1 MSTASTPRGP
11 ALGTRG
17 MVATPHH
24 LATEAGLAM
33 LQRGGSA
40 VDAVIAA
47 NAVLTVVYPHMAGL
61 GGDAFFL
68 IWDAAART
76 LVGLNAAGRA
86 AAAATTEAFASRR
99 LRHVPTYGPLAAV
112 TVPGAVDG
120 WALAHARLGRVAWP
134 DLLAPAVEC
143 AEQGF
148 AVGAR
153 LAAALS
159 GARPLLEGCAAARE
173 ALYRGGRSPARSVA
187 LRSARAS
194 GWAPRGLGFRCG
206 F

>member
-1 MSTASTPRGP
+1 NAPKRTGCARRAPRAHRLQADHNAGRAAAGIGRRRQSTGRAILTTVSTTRRP

-61 GGDAFFL
+61 GGDAFIM
-68 IWDAAART
+68 IWDAAERS

-86 AAAATTEAFASRR
+86 AAAATPDAFASRR
-99 LRHVPTYGPLAAV
+99 LR
-112 TVPGAVDG
+112 
-120 WALAHARLGRVAWP
+120 R
-134 DLLAPAVEC
+134 
-143 AEQGF
+143 
-148 AVGAR
+148 
-153 LAAALS
+153 
-159 GARPLLEGCAAARE
+159 
-173 ALYRGGRSPARSVA
+173 
-187 LRSARAS
+187 
-194 GWAPRGLGFRCG
+194 
-206 F
+206 